1 MSRQEVI
8 SMVNQLSESQL
19 MDLAEYIVKLKQ
31 ADEEGFSEG
40 EKRSLQ
46 PEEDPIL
53 EVIGTIDAEPFAD
66 DIDEKCYERKS
77 H

>member
-31 ADEEGFSEG
+31 ADADGFADG
-40 EKRSLQ
+40 EKRSLR

-53 EVIGTIDAEPFAD
+53 GIIGAIDAEPFAE
-66 DIDEKCYERKS
+66 DIDES
-77 H
+77 HVK